1 MHTIALDDNSQNVC
15 PPFVFATNF
24 DYSQF
29 ENGELQ
35 SKAKTTLNQ
44 FIGFVRQTFDGLL
57 ENGQACAA
65 RLSQEPSGQQITDA
79 SWCMDSESTLG

>member
-1 MHTIALDDNSQNVC
+1 MHKIALDDNTQNVY
-15 PPFVFATNF
+15 PPFVFTTNF

-29 ENGELQ
+29 DCSELQ

-44 FIGFVRQTFDGLL
+44 FIGFVRNTFDGLL
-57 ENGQACAA
+57 ENGKACAA